1 MYISIERKGVLHH
14 KDIQVLQGGCI
25 SLDVFK
31 MKLTNVVYQG
41 EMNCSLNLNLLAQQL
56 INVRYNP
63 SSFPGV
69 IYQNRKIG
77 GNCLI
82 FF

>member
-1 MYISIERKGVLHH
+1 
-14 KDIQVLQGGCI
+14 
-25 SLDVFK
+25 

-41 EMNCSLNLNLLAQQL
+41 EMNCEINLKDLTQNLTN
-56 INVRYNP
+56 IRYDP
-63 SSFPGV
+63 RTFPGV

-82 FF
+82 F